1 MQSAAGVQTFLR
13 ELCRFPRRSPRFKIF
28 YYSTLKSGLL
38 TGMKKSITL
47 RGFSAYRLW
56 TQVPRVE
63 ISFLPDLLMFAA
75 AMALFYGV
83 LEVGRTW
90 LGPFTPEVEIS
101 RSPWALPVYA
111 GYSLLRITI
120 AYVLSLVFTLVY
132 GYIAAYNPKAERFMI
147 PLLDVL
153 QSIPVLSFLPG
164 VMLAMV
170 ALFPGRQLGVEAG
183 AILLIF
189 TGQVWN
195 MAFSFYA
202 SLKSIPKEMREA
214 ASIYR
219 FSWWQRFTEMEL
231 PFAAIGLVW
240 NSMMSVAGGWFF
252 LMACEMFVLGARD
265 FRLPGLGS
273 YLQTAASAGDTRSI
287 LWGIATMVAVIVL
300 LDQIVWRPVIAW
312 AEKFKVEQVE
322 STDVPRSWVLD
333 LFRHSPGLQQIHNRT
348 VQPLREKLLMFFA
361 RERKT
366 DEAEQPT
373 PWKVWLTRPLAIALL
388 AGVGYGIVRV
398 AMLLSGLQK
407 AELHE
412 AGIGLVATFL
422 RVNLALLLGAL
433 WTIPA
438 GVAIG
443 FNPRLARIAQP
454 LAQIAASV
462 PATALFPVVLLLL
475 IKVGGGLGLGSIAL
489 LLLGT
494 QWYILFN
501 VIAGAIAIPTDLK
514 ECCSVFR
521 LEGIERWKK
530 LILPGIFPYLVT
542 GLVTASGG
550 AWNASIVA
558 EYFHFKGQI
567 YTTVGLGATISQASD
582 GGNFDLLLAA
592 TILMAATVVTINR
605 LVWRRLY
612 ALAETRY
619 RLET

>member
-1 MQSAAGVQTFLR
+1 
-13 ELCRFPRRSPRFKIF
+13 
-28 YYSTLKSGLL
+28 
-38 TGMKKSITL
+38 
-47 RGFSAYRLW
+47 
-56 TQVPRVE
+56 
-63 ISFLPDLLMFAA
+63 
-75 AMALFYGV
+75 
-83 LEVGRTW
+83 
-90 LGPFTPEVEIS
+90 
-101 RSPWALPVYA
+101 
-111 GYSLLRITI
+111 
-120 AYVLSLVFTLVY
+120 
-132 GYIAAYNPKAERFMI
+132 
-147 PLLDVL
+147 
-153 QSIPVLSFLPG
+153 
-164 VMLAMV
+164 
-170 ALFPGRQLGVEAG
+170 
-183 AILLIF
+183 
-189 TGQVWN
+189 

-214 ASIYR
+214 AKVYQ
-219 FSWWQRFTEMEL
+219 FSWWQRFIEMEL

-252 LMACEMFVLGARD
+252 LMACEMFVLGSRD

-287 LWGIATMVAVIVL
+287 LWGVGTMIAVIVL
-300 LDQIVWRPVIAW
+300 LDQFIWRPVIAW

-322 STDVPRSWVLD
+322 SSDAPRSWVLD
-333 LFRHSPGLQQIHNRT
+333 LIRRSRSLAQIRKKTVRPLSERLLLYFSRPRSSDEPERHSVWKT
-348 VQPLREKLLMFFA
+348 WLM
-361 RERKT
+361 R
-366 DEAEQPT
+366 
-373 PWKVWLTRPLAIALL
+373 LL
-388 AGVGYGIVRV
+388 AVVLLAAISYGVVRV
-398 AMLLSGLQK
+398 VMILTGLQK
-407 AELHE
+407 AEVHE
-412 AGIGLVATFL
+412 AAIGLGATFL
-422 RVNLALLLGAL
+422 RVNLTLLLGAL

-475 IKVGGGLGLGSIAL
+475 IRVGGGLGIGSIVL

-521 LEGIERWKK
+521 MKGIERWKK

-542 GLVTASGG
+542 GMVTASGG

-558 EYFHFKGQI
+558 EYFHFKGHI
-567 YTTVGLGATISQASD
+567 YTTVGLGATISQATD
-582 GGNFDLLLAA
+582 AGDFHLLLAA
-592 TILMAATVVTINR
+592 TMMMAATVVTINR
-605 LVWRRLY
+605 LVWRKLY